1 MGKLF
6 GTDGIRG
13 IANDFLDAELAYKTG
28 RMAAHVLRE
37 KGKNV
42 ILIGKD
48 TRRSGDLL
56 EAALVAGITSAGVD
70 TLRLEVIPTPGIAYL
85 TRKLGAMA
93 GIVISASHNPGEYN
107 GLKIFSHDGF
117 KLPDATEERIE
128 ELIFAHED
136 QLPFPIGEAVGTS
149 LPEEHYRKDYIDYLV
164 AQSEYDLTGL
174 TIALDC
180 AHGATYEIAPEV
192 FKRLGA
198 KVVAINCE
206 PDGMNIN
213 RSCGSTNPE
222 IIEKLVL
229 ETGADIGFAFDGD
242 GDRVMAVDEK
252 GRLMD
257 GDHILA
263 ATSLFLR
270 GKGTLTHDTVVG
282 TVMSNLGLIKFC
294 EKEKIHFIPAA
305 VGDRYVIEEMR
316 KNGYALGG
324 EQSGHIIFFDKSTT
338 GDGILTAI
346 ELLNAM
352 REKAMPLSEL
362 VNYMK
367 SYPQVLVNAVVDERK
382 KKNYLEDE
390 VIRSAIEELERTFNG
405 QGRVLIRPS
414 GTEPFVRVMIEG
426 KDTSAIE
433 REAKKLAQVIEER
446 LGGKHV

>member
-13 IANDFLDAELAYKTG
+13 IANEFLDAELAYKTG

-37 KGKNV
+37 EGKNV

-56 EAALVAGITSAGVD
+56 EAALVAGITSAGVN

-85 TRKLGAMA
+85 TRKLDAMA

-128 ELIFAHED
+128 ELILAEED
-136 QLPFPIGEAVGTS
+136 TLPSPTGGKVGTS
-149 LPEEHYRKDYIDYLV
+149 LPEEHHRKDYIDYLV
-164 AQSEYDLTGL
+164 AQCEYDLTGL

-192 FKRLGA
+192 FERLGA
-198 KVVAINCE
+198 KVVAINRE

-213 RSCGSTNPE
+213 RGCGSTNPE
-222 IIEKLVL
+222 INEKLVI
-229 ETGADIGFAFDGD
+229 ESGADVGFAFDGD

-252 GRLMD
+252 GKLMD

-263 ATSLFLR
+263 ATSLYLKKR
-270 GKGTLTHDTVVG
+270 GALKLDTIVG
-282 TVMSNLGLIKFC
+282 TVMSNLGLLKFC
-294 EKEKIHFIPAA
+294 EEEGLNFISAA
-305 VGDRYVIEEMR
+305 VGDRYVLEEMR
-316 KNGYALGG
+316 KHGYALGG

-338 GDGILTAI
+338 GDGILTAV
-346 ELLNAM
+346 EVLNAM
-352 REKAMPLSEL
+352 REKNAPLSEL
-362 VNYMK
+362 SSYMK
-367 SYPQVLVNAVVDERK
+367 SYPQVLVNAFVEEK
-382 KKNYLEDE
+382 KKKSYLEDE
-390 VIRSAIEELERTFNG
+390 VIREAIEKLERTFDG

-414 GTEPFVRVMIEG
+414 GTEPLVRVMIEG
-426 KDTSAIE
+426 KDSAQIE
-433 REAKKLAQVIEER
+433 TEARELAQLIEER
-446 LGGKHV
+446 LGGNHV